1 MSRMTMK
8 KIIGVILIIGG
19 LLFAALA
26 VKALMTAPQSYEKI
40 RAAATI
46 KDGKVIPENEGKL
59 VVVSGTLKPAEQ
71 LQDPITGVKLPGV
84 TAKRTVWTYKQDTGS
99 GDEKVWDWKPE
110 NTDYSEK
117 ANFGIN
123 AEILTTTML
132 AAPTLLG
139 EFKVESKLLNPLI
152 RNTEFKQYD
161 EKSLNAGWKVLSGGR
176 ESSYCVSK
184 ENWLPKKSTGTYSTT
199 GYGSQKISYGI
210 VSPDDPLEYTIVG
223 VQKGD
228 TLIKSEDVDSVTTVK
243 GLMTAEEFAEEN
255 KKGVRGGSI
264 FGIVAG
270 ILLAIIGVGMM
281 IFRRQ

>member
-1 MSRMTMK
+1 MK
-8 KIIGVILIIGG
+8 KIIGVILIVGG
-19 LLFAALA
+19 LLFASLA
-26 VKALMTAPQSYEKI
+26 IKALVSAPQSYERI
-40 RAAATI
+40 RTAATI

-71 LQDPITGVKLPGV
+71 LRDPITGVKLPGV
-84 TAKRTVWTYKQDTGS
+84 TAKRTVWTYERDTNS
-99 GDEKVWDWKPE
+99 DDEPVWDWKPE
-110 NTDYSEK
+110 ITDYSEK

-139 EFKVESKLLNPLI
+139 EFKVEGKLLNPLI
-152 RNTEFKQYD
+152 RNTEFTQYD
-161 EKSLNAGWKVLSGGR
+161 EQSLNAGWKVLSGGK
-176 ESSYCVSK
+176 ESRYCVSK

-228 TLIKSEDVDSVTTVK
+228 TLIKSEDVDSVTTFK
-243 GLMTAEEFAEEN
+243 GLMTAEEFADES
-255 KKGVRGGSI
+255 KKEARGGSI
-264 FGIVAG
+264 FGIVTG

-281 IFRRQ
+281 AFRRQ

>member
-1 MSRMTMK
+1 MK

-19 LLFAALA
+19 LLFASLA
-26 VKALMTAPQSYEKI
+26 VKALVSAPQTYEKI
-40 RAAATI
+40 RTAATI
-46 KDGKVIPENEGKL
+46 KDGRLTPENEGKL

-84 TAKRTVWTYKQDTGS
+84 TAKRTVWTYQQDTNS
-99 GDEKVWDWKPE
+99 DDEQVWDWKPE
-110 NTDYSEK
+110 STDYSEK

-139 EFKVESKLLNPLI
+139 EFKVDGKLLNPLI
-152 RNTEFKQYD
+152 RNTEFTQYD
-161 EKSLNAGWKVLSGGR
+161 EQSLNAGWKVLSGGK
-176 ESSYCVSK
+176 ESRYCVSK

-210 VSPDDPLEYTIVG
+210 VSPDDPLEYTIIG

-228 TLIKSEDVDSVTTVK
+228 TLIKSEDVDSVTTFK
-243 GLMTAEEFAEEN
+243 GLMTAEEFADES
-255 KKGVRGGSI
+255 KKEARGGSI
-264 FGIVAG
+264 FGIVTG

-281 IFRRQ
+281 AFRRQ

>member
-1 MSRMTMK
+1 MK

-19 LLFAALA
+19 ILFVSLA
-26 VKALMTAPQSYEKI
+26 VKALVSAPQTYEKI
-40 RAAATI
+40 IAAATI

-59 VVVSGTLKPAEQ
+59 VVVSGTLKAAEP

-84 TAKRTVWTYKQDTGS
+84 TAKRTVWTYERDTNS
-99 GDEKVWDWKPE
+99 DDETVWDWKPE

-139 EFKVESKLLNPLI
+139 EFKVEGKLLNPLI
-152 RNTEFKQYD
+152 RNTEFTQYD
-161 EKSLNAGWKVLSGGR
+161 EESLKDGWKVLSGGR
-176 ESSYCVSK
+176 ESRYCVSK
-184 ENWLPKKSTGTYSTT
+184 ENWLPKKSTGMYSTT

-210 VSPDDPLEYTIVG
+210 VSPDDPLKYTIIG

-243 GLMTAEEFAEEN
+243 GIMTAQEFAEEN

-281 IFRRQ
+281 AFRRQ

>member
-1 MSRMTMK
+1 MK

-19 LLFAALA
+19 ILFASLA
-26 VKALMTAPQSYEKI
+26 VKAIMSAPQTYERI

-46 KDGKVIPENEGKL
+46 KDGRVIPENEGKL
-59 VVVSGTLKPAEQ
+59 VVVSGTLKPTEQ

-99 GDEKVWDWKPE
+99 GDEKVWDWYPE

-117 ANFGIN
+117 GNFGIN
-123 AEILTTTML
+123 AEILTSTML

-152 RNTEFKQYD
+152 RNTEFTQYD
-161 EKSLNAGWKVLSGGR
+161 EESLKDGWNLLSGGK
-176 ESSYCVSK
+176 ESRYCVSK
-184 ENWLPKKSTGTYSTT
+184 EHWLPKKTTGMYSTT

-210 VSPDDPLEYTIVG
+210 VSPDDPLEYTIIG

-228 TLIKSEDVDSVTTVK
+228 TLIKSEDVDSVTTFK
-243 GLMTAEEFAEEN
+243 GIMTADEFADKS
-255 KKGVRGGSI
+255 KKEARGGSI

-270 ILLAIIGVGMM
+270 ILLAVIGAGMM

>member
-1 MSRMTMK
+1 MK

-19 LLFAALA
+19 VLFASLA
-26 VKALMTAPQSYEKI
+26 IKALFSAPKSEEQI

-46 KDGKVIPENEGKL
+46 KDGRILPENEGKL
-59 VVVSGTLKPAEQ
+59 VVVSGTLKAAEP

-84 TAKRTVWTYKQDTGS
+84 TAKRTVWTYKQDSGS
-99 GDEKVWDWKPE
+99 GDEKKWDWYPE

-139 EFKVESKLLNPLI
+139 EFKVESKLLNPLM
-152 RNTEFKQYD
+152 RTTEFKQYD

-184 ENWLPKKSTGTYSTT
+184 ENWLPKKTT
-199 GYGSQKISYGI
+199 GRYSSAGDGAQKISYGI
-210 VSPDDPLEYTIVG
+210 VSPDDPLEYTILG
-223 VQKGD
+223 IQKGD
-228 TLIKSEDVDSVTTVK
+228 TLIKSEDVDSVTTFK
-243 GLMTAEEFAEEN
+243 GIMTADEFAEEN

-270 ILLAIIGVGMM
+270 ILLAVIGVGMM
-281 IFRRQ
+281 AFRRQ

>member
-1 MSRMTMK
+1 MK

-19 LLFAALA
+19 ILFASLTI
-26 VKALMTAPQSYEKI
+26 KAIMSAPQTYERI

-46 KDGKVIPENEGKL
+46 KDGRVIPENEGKL

-99 GDEKVWDWKPE
+99 GDEKVWDWHPE
-110 NTDYSEK
+110 NTDYSERG
-117 ANFGIN
+117 NFGIN
-123 AEILTTTML
+123 AEILTSTML

-139 EFKVESKLLNPLI
+139 EFNVESKLLNPLI
-152 RNTEFKQYD
+152 RNTEFTQYD
-161 EKSLNAGWKVLSGGR
+161 EESLKDGWNLLSGGK
-176 ESSYCVSK
+176 ESRYCVSK
-184 ENWLPKKSTGTYSTT
+184 EYSLQKKTKGMYSTK

-210 VSPDDPLEYTIVG
+210 VSPDDPLEYTIIG

-228 TLIKSEDVDSVTTVK
+228 TLIKSEDVDSVTTFK

-264 FGIVAG
+264 FAIVAG
-270 ILLAIIGVGMM
+270 ILLAVIGAGMM

>member
-1 MSRMTMK
+1 MK

-19 LLFAALA
+19 ILFASLA
-26 VKALMTAPQSYEKI
+26 VKALMSAPQTYEKI
-40 RAAATI
+40 KTAVTI

-99 GDEKVWDWKPE
+99 GDEKVWDWYPE

-123 AEILTTTML
+123 ADILTSTVL

-139 EFKVESKLLNPLI
+139 EFKVESNFLNPLS
-152 RNTEFKQYD
+152 RGTEFTQYD
-161 EKSLNAGWKVLSGGR
+161 EQSLKAGWKLLSGGK
-176 ESSYCVSK
+176 ESRYCVSK
-184 ENWLPKKSTGTYSTT
+184 EHWLPKKTTGRYSTT

-223 VQKGD
+223 IQKEGN
-228 TLIKSEDVDSVTTVK
+228 LIKADNIDAVTTVK
-243 GLMTAEEFAEEN
+243 GIMTAEEFADEN
-255 KKGVRGGSI
+255 KKGVRSGSI

-270 ILLAIIGVGMM
+270 ILLAIIGVGMLA
-281 IFRRQ
+281 FRRQ